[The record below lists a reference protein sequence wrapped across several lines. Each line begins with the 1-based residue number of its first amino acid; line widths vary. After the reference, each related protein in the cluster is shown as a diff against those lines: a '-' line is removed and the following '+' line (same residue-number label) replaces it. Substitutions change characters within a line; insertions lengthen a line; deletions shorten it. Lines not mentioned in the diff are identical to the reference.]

1 MMPAYSIFGL
11 LRTVRL
17 PLALLLVFAIIVLQP
32 PQALCLQTSSL
43 RTCSLDVA
51 TPHLTEEI
59 LQASDFALQ
68 RTS

>member
-1 MMPAYSIFGL
+1 MIPAYSILGL
-11 LRTVRL
+11 LRTGRH
-17 PLALLLVFAIIVLQP
+17 PLALLLVFAIIVLQA
-32 PQALCLQTSSL
+32 PQTLCLQTSSL

-68 RTS
+68 HT